1 MKELNPETA
10 RKKAWL
16 NRYQDSLRR
25 QARLAFLIEDARDQ
39 ATSLQSP
46 GGVRTAPTGVHSDRV
61 ANAVQR
67 IDTLQR
73 EYAAEVEHGIQIRA
87 EIKTA
92 IEALPDIRQTIA
104 VHYHYLQDMKID
116 FICVK
121 LDLSKS
127 TVARLLSTALDALE
141 VPDAAVSMPGGV

>member
-1 MKELNPETA
+1 MKELDPEIA

-73 EYAAEVEHGIQIRA
+73 EYAAEVEQGCQIYA
-87 EIKTA
+87 EIQTA
-92 IEALPDIRQTIA
+92 IEALPDIMQTMA
-104 VHYHYLQDMKID
+104 VYYRYLQGMKID
-116 FICVK
+116 LVCVK
-121 LDLSKS
+121 LERSAS
-127 TVARLLSTALDALE
+127 TVTKLLAAALDALE
-141 VPDAAVSMPGGV
+141 VPEITQ

>member
-1 MKELNPETA
+1 MKELDPETA

-87 EIKTA
+87 EIQTA
-92 IEALPDIRQTIA
+92 IEALPDIMQTL
-104 VHYHYLQDMKID
+104 VLYHRYLQGLKFDAVCREVD
-116 FICVK
+116 RSYC
-121 LDLSKS
+121 
-127 TVARLLSTALDALE
+127 TVRTLHIAALAALV
-141 VPDAAVSMPGGV
+141 VPEGMPDN

>member
-1 MKELNPETA
+1 MVKQLDPETA

-25 QARLAFLIEDARDQ
+25 QKRLAFLIEEARSE

-46 GGVRTAPTGVHSDRV
+46 GRVRTAPTGVYSDRV

-67 IDTLQR
+67 IDELQQD
-73 EYAAEVEHGIQIRA
+73 YSAEVEHGDQIRA

-92 IEALPDIRQTIA
+92 IEALPEIMQIL
-104 VHYHYLQDMKID
+104 VLYHRYLQGEKVETVCCSVGCSVSTFRRLHIAALAAL
-116 FICVK
+116 K
-121 LDLSKS
+121 LPEN
-127 TVARLLSTALDALE
+127 V
-141 VPDAAVSMPGGV
+141 V